1 LDGAVKVRALLRS
14 VDMAISLPYRAPDR
28 GKSER
33 KTQEERREQSRS
45 RLLEAAVQCLVEDG
59 YHGTTLTAISRR
71 ARLSLGC
78 LQHHFPSREELLI
91 AAVRWLFER
100 RRAEFLEAFSRLPDT
115 DDRVARAIDLLWQVI
130 NGDSFLAYLELVVA
144 ARTDARLRR
153 ALTPLADQLG
163 REVKQTF
170 LLHMGST
177 PATQGFEEAMPTW
190 VFAVLE
196 GLALGRIAS
205 PRSLDADAVLAAMKA
220 TSGLLV
226 HPISKVR

>member
-1 LDGAVKVRALLRS
+1 
-14 VDMAISLPYRAPDR
+14 MATSFPYRASDH

-33 KTQEERREQSRS
+33 KTQEERREQSRF
-45 RLLEAAVQCLVEDG
+45 RLLEAAVKCLVEDG
-59 YHGTTLTAISRR
+59 YHGTTLTAIAKR

-100 RRAEFLEAFSRLPDT
+100 RRGEFLEAFAQLPDS
-115 DDRVARAIDLLWQVI
+115 DDRVAGAIDLLWQVV

-144 ARTDARLRR
+144 ARTDPRLRR

-163 REVKQTF
+163 REVKRTF
-170 LLHMGST
+170 LLHMGSA
-177 PATQGFEEAMPTW
+177 PATQGFEDAIPTW

-205 PRSLDADAVLAAMKA
+205 PRSLDADVVLAAMKA
-220 TSGLLV
+220 TSALLV
-226 HPISKVR
+226 RPTSKVR